1 MSHES
6 LPTRLRHSA
15 SRGLSH
21 CGLLLSGLL
30 ILFSAGSF
38 VSVEGAPP
46 PGAVSVCCAAPPD
59 AALGQPYTYSLAAD
73 GGTPPYTFLVV
84 SGAIPAGLA
93 ISPAG
98 DLTGTPTQSGVF
110 RFSVR
115 ATDSAGGSGALG
127 FTLRVT
133 NTNGLQF
140 SFPDPPI
147 AARGIPYAFQLV
159 AQGGSQP
166 YSFDLFPG
174 GGALPL
180 GLTLDATGRIAGN
193 PLVAGTFPVT
203 FRVTDKNGVSF
214 TTATAL
220 IVTANMLA
228 IDNTSIISGSVGSA
242 YNQILTATGGSS
254 PYLFSVSSGAL
265 PVGLSLSSTGFL
277 SGTPMVAGA
286 YAFVIRVTDAASQ
299 SAQASY
305 SLVISSGQFKIIDL
319 ALPSAQTGVA
329 YNQQLTSVGGTAPVV
344 FLISGGFLPAS
355 LTLSATGLLSG
366 SATTAGTFQFTV
378 KAIDANLQNATQN
391 FTLYVNSS
399 AFSIVTTTLPTA
411 AVGQIYSSE
420 IVSSGGA
427 SPVALSISS
436 GSLPPGL
443 QLSSTGSITGTP
455 IAPGSYS
462 FTLRAQ
468 DANSQFTQK
477 SLSISVA
484 NSGLSFNGGGLPAGQ
499 VGSAYT
505 GTVSAINGA
514 SPYAYTL
521 VGGTLPAGLTLA
533 QNGNVSGTPIAAGIY
548 QVTIRVTDA
557 NARTADQ
564 GLTIFVNSMG
574 FSVNPN
580 AIPSASLNQPYS
592 ATLSGFGG
600 TTPYSFQLV
609 SGTLPSGLSLTSP
622 GVIAGTSTAAG
633 PNSFSIRAT
642 DSANAVF
649 LLNYTLNVNASA
661 IVLAPL
667 NLPNGQLNLPYATS
681 MVASGGTGPYLF
693 SLTSGALPPGLSL
706 APNGLFSGTPGA
718 TGPYAFTIRVTDST
732 NAVSLFTYALSVS
745 TGGLSI
751 VTQSVPAAVVG
762 TDYFTAVIATGGS
775 APYVYTI
782 SSGAL
787 PPGLTFTRAGVF
799 SGLPTAAGTYS
810 VNVRVDDAA
819 GNFIVS
825 SITIV
830 VNSAGSLS
838 IVTAALPTARTN
850 QTYSTTI
857 AASGGRA
864 PYTFTLISGA
874 LLAGLQVNAD
884 GSITGKAT
892 ADGVSTFTV
901 RVLDALGA
909 TAQATLSL
917 SSNSSNL
924 TITTVSFINGRI
936 GELFQ
941 QSVLAT
947 GGNAPYLFT
956 LAAGPLP
963 NGLTLS
969 GSGIL
974 SGTPTVGGSF
984 PIVIR
989 VTDAAGMTYQ
999 TSYKVLIGSTNLDF
1013 TNTTL
1018 PKPYIGSQYFAVL
1031 QAAGGIAPYQFSVAS
1046 GVLPAGLSLAP
1057 SGEITGTVAAGSGS
1071 TITFRVVDATGAS
1084 ASTTISLIP
1093 VQSPLQFSFTSIPA
1107 ARVGQFYLFVPTAT
1121 GGSGPYVFSVG
1132 APLPLGLF
1140 LTPVGNI
1147 AGTPKVAG
1155 TYTIVFRGQD
1165 TSGTVV
1171 QNSYRFDVLGDGL
1184 QITAPVVPAA
1194 KVGQPFTLNF
1204 NSTGANGEVRYDLAS
1219 GILPSGLVLSTSG
1232 MLSGTPTTAGA
1243 YRFSV
1248 RATDAQGVT
1257 TQLDIAMTV
1266 SAI

>member
-6 LPTRLRHSA
+6 LPTRLPHSA
-15 SRGLSH
+15 SRGLFLST
-21 CGLLLSGLL
+21 LLLV
-30 ILFSAGSF
+30 
-38 VSVEGAPP
+38 VSSVGF
-46 PGAVSVCCAAPPD
+46 GAVSLTGSAPPD
-59 AALGQPYTYSLAAD
+59 GALGQSYTYSLVAS
-73 GGTPPYTFLVV
+73 GGSAPYTFLVV
-84 SGAIPAGLA
+84 SGVIPAGLTL
-93 ISPAG
+93 SPAG
-98 DLTGTPTQSGVF
+98 VLTGTPTQSGSF
-110 RFSVR
+110 RFAVR
-115 ATDSAGGSGALG
+115 AIDSLAASGASDL
-127 FTLRVT
+127 TLRVN
-133 NTNGLQF
+133 NTNGLQI
-140 SFPDPPI
+140 SFTDLPI
-147 AARGIPYAFQLV
+147 ASRGNPYAFQLV

-180 GLTLDATGRIAGN
+180 GLTLDATGKIAGN
-193 PLVAGTFPVT
+193 SLVAGTFPIT
-203 FRVTDKNGVSF
+203 FRVTDKNGVNF
-214 TTATAL
+214 TSATTL
-220 IVTANMLA
+220 NVTANTLA
-228 IDNTSIISGSVGSA
+228 INNTSIVSGAVGSA
-242 YNQILTATGGSS
+242 YSQVLTAAGGTA
-254 PYLFSVSSGAL
+254 PYAYSVSSGVL
-265 PVGLSLSSTGFL
+265 PVGLSLSSDGLL
-277 SGTPMVAGA
+277 SGTPMVAGT
-286 YAFVIRVTDAASQ
+286 YAFVVRVTDAATQ

-305 SLVISSGQFKIIDL
+305 SLVIASGQFKINDQ

-344 FLISGGFLPAS
+344 FLISGGSLPPS
-355 LTLSATGLLSG
+355 LTLSATGLLSS
-366 SATTAGTFQFTV
+366 SASTAGTYQFTI
-378 KAIDANLQNATQN
+378 KAIDANLQTATQN

-399 AFSIVTTTLPTA
+399 AFSIVTTTLPSA
-411 AVGQIYSSE
+411 AVGQIYSSD
-420 IVSSGGA
+420 IVTTGGT
-427 SPVALSISS
+427 SPLTISVFS

-443 QLSSTGSITGTP
+443 QLTSTGSITGTP
-455 IAPGSYS
+455 TAPGSYS
-462 FTLRAQ
+462 FTLLAQ
-468 DANSQFTQK
+468 DAGGQLTQK
-477 SLSISVA
+477 SLSLSVA
-484 NSGLSFNGGGLPAGQ
+484 NSGLSFSGGGLPAGQ

-514 SPYAYTL
+514 SPYGYTL
-521 VGGTLPAGLTLA
+521 VGGTLPAGLILA
-533 QNGNVSGTPIAAGIY
+533 QNGNISGAPTAAGIY
-548 QVTIRVTDA
+548 QVTIRATDA
-557 NARTADQ
+557 NARTAEQ
-564 GLTIFVNSMG
+564 ALTIFINSPG
-574 FSVNPN
+574 FSVNTN
-580 AIPSASLNQPYS
+580 AIPSARLNQPYS

-600 TTPYSFQLV
+600 TSPYTFQLV
-609 SGTLPSGLSLTSP
+609 AGTLPSGLTLTSA
-622 GVIAGTSTAAG
+622 GVLAGTPTAAG
-633 PNSFSIRAT
+633 VNNLSIRAT
-642 DSANAVF
+642 DSANAAF

-661 IVLAPL
+661 IALAPL
-667 NLPNGQLNLPYATS
+667 SLPNGQLNVPYATNLL
-681 MVASGGTGPYLF
+681 ASGGTGPYLF
-693 SLTSGALPPGLSL
+693 NLASGALPSGLSL
-706 APNGLFSGTPGA
+706 APDGLLSGTSNA
-718 TGPYAFTIRVTDST
+718 TGPYAFTIGVSDST
-732 NAVSLFTYALSVS
+732 NAVSLFTYALSIS
-745 TGGLSI
+745 TGSLSI
-751 VTQSVPAAVVG
+751 VTQSVPAGTVG
-762 TDYFTAVIATGGS
+762 TDYFTAAIATGGT
-775 APYVYTI
+775 APYVYSI
-782 SSGAL
+782 SSGTL
-787 PPGLTFTRAGVF
+787 PPGISLTRAGVF
-799 SGLPTAAGTYS
+799 SGMPSAAGTYS

-819 GNFIVS
+819 GNFTVS
-825 SITIV
+825 SLTIV
-830 VNSAGSLS
+830 VNGAGSLT
-838 IVTAALPTARTN
+838 IVTAALPTARTS

-857 AASGGRA
+857 IASGGRA
-864 PYTFTLISGA
+864 PYTYSLASGA
-874 LLAGLQVNAD
+874 LLSGLQLNAD
-884 GSITGKAT
+884 GSITGKPT

-956 LAAGPLP
+956 LAAGTLP
-963 NGLTLS
+963 AGLTLS

-989 VTDAAGMTYQ
+989 VTDAGGMTYQ

-1046 GVLPAGLSLAP
+1046 GVLPAGLTLAP

-1071 TITFRVVDATGAS
+1071 TLTFRVVDATGAS

-1155 TYTIVFRGQD
+1155 AYTIVVRGQD
-1165 TSGTVV
+1165 SSGTVV

-1184 QITAPVVPAA
+1184 QIVPPVVPTAR
-1194 KVGQPFTLNF
+1194 VGQPFTLNF
-1204 NSTGANGEVRYDLAS
+1204 NSTGANGEVKYDLAS
-1219 GILPSGLVLSTSG
+1219 GVLPAGLVLSTSG